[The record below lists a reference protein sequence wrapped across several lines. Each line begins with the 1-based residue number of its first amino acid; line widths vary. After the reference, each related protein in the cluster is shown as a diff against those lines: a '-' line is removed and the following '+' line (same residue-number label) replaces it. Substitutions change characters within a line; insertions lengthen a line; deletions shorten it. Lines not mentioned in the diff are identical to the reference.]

1 MIRAH
6 LAAAWSAI
14 RHSLRAAMDRGTPL
28 AELGVFLTDQ
38 YDEQRAAAVR
48 ARGGFVDP
56 PTIAEV
62 RSRAELVEIAKRVSK
77 PMADALSQPPPPQTV
92 WVFVFT
98 IFGPTVV
105 ALAYDSDAPL
115 PSFGDA

>member
-1 MIRAH
+1 M
-6 LAAAWSAI
+6 
-14 RHSLRAAMDRGTPL
+14 
-28 AELGVFLTDQ
+28 
-38 YDEQRAAAVR
+38 
-48 ARGGFVDP
+48 RGGGENVIRRGSARTVNP
-56 PTIAEV
+56 SGISTSMTPESS
-62 RSRAELVEIAKRVSK
+62 SRAELVEIAKRVSK
-77 PMADALSQPPPPQTV
+77 PMADALSQPPPSQTV